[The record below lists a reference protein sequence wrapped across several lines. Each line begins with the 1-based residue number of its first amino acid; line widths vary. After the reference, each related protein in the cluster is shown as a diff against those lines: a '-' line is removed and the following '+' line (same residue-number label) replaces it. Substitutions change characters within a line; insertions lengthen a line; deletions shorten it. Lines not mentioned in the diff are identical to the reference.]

1 MTSDEIRLRQMT
13 NQYLLSPS
21 DKLTVVRGLLG
32 AQAQFM
38 ANAIHSLKIR
48 CNDFNAETVADGLV
62 KNWSVR
68 GTVHVF
74 AESDLALF
82 KHDNSEH
89 NHLSEAWKGYVH
101 YKTREWTLTPERQK
115 YFSRIILDS
124 LKERLHTR
132 EELKEICSSN
142 GMTQTELDSMFDQ
155 WGGGIRDLCERGF
168 MCYVVQ
174 EKKAFGLCPPFVP
187 MNEDEARLEMARRY
201 FTNIAPATTRDAA
214 YFFHTTQTQVKSW
227 LDRLPVKSAVCGGK
241 TYFYIENG
249 NTYNKDMPGCI
260 LLAGFDQ
267 LMLGYQKAESLYLPP
282 EHLRGIFNL
291 AGIVMPAI
299 LLRGKVVGKWQKKN
313 TKLTF
318 TLFESIPETDKKTIA
333 ESAECLWN
341 DIKKIEWK

>member
-1 MTSDEIRLRQMT
+1 MTSDEIKLRQMT
-13 NQYLLSPS
+13 NQYLITPS

-48 CNDFNAETVADGLV
+48 CNDFHSETVADGLV

-82 KHDNSEH
+82 KHENSIH
-89 NHLSEAWKGYVH
+89 NHLSEEWKGYV
-101 YKTREWTLTPERQK
+101 YFRSSEWTLTPERQK
-115 YFSRIILDS
+115 YFSRVILES
-124 LKERLHTR
+124 LKESTHTR
-132 EELKEICSSN
+132 EELKEICVSY
-142 GMTQTELDSMFDQ
+142 GMTQPELDSMFDQ
-155 WGGGIRDLCERGF
+155 WGGGIRELCERGF
-168 MCYVVQ
+168 MCYIVQ

-187 MNEDEARLEMARRY
+187 MNSDEAQLEMARRY
-201 FTNIAPATTRDAA
+201 FTNVAPATIRDAA
-214 YFFHTTQTQVKSW
+214 YFFHTTQVQVKKW
-227 LDRLPVKSAVCGGK
+227 LDKLPVTSAECSGK

-249 NTYNKDMPGCI
+249 NSYNKDIPDCI
-260 LLAGFDQ
+260 LIAGFDQ
-267 LMLGYQKAESLYLPP
+267 LMLGYQKAESLYLPS

-299 LLRGKVVGKWQKKN
+299 LLRGKVIGKWQKKG

-318 TLFESIPETDKKTIA
+318 TLFECIREDDKKIIA
-333 ESAECLWN
+333 GSAECLW
-341 DIKKIEWK
+341 DDMKKIEWK

>member
-1 MTSDEIRLRQMT
+1 MTSDEIKLRQIT
-13 NQYLLSPS
+13 NQYLITPS
-21 DKLTVVRGLLG
+21 DKLTVVHDLLG

-48 CNDFNAETVADGLV
+48 CNDFYYETVADGLV

-74 AESDLALF
+74 AENDLQLF
-82 KHDNSEH
+82 RHDNSEH
-89 NHLSEAWKGYVH
+89 NHLSEEWKGYVH
-101 YKTREWTLTPERQK
+101 FRTREWTLTPERQK
-115 YFSRIILDS
+115 YFSRVILDS
-124 LKERLHTR
+124 FKICTHTR
-132 EELKEICSSN
+132 EGLKEICSSY
-142 GMTQTELDSMFDQ
+142 GMTQPELDSMFDQ
-155 WGGGIRDLCERGF
+155 WGGGIRELCERGF

-174 EKKAFGLCPPFVP
+174 EKKAFKLCPPFVS

-201 FTNIAPATTRDAA
+201 FTNIAPATIRDAA

-227 LDRLPVKSAVCGGK
+227 LDRLPVTLAEYGGR

-249 NTYNKDMPGCI
+249 HTYNKDIPGCI
-260 LLAGFDQ
+260 FLAGFDQ
-267 LMLGYQKAESLYLPP
+267 LMLGYQKAKSLYLPP

-313 TKLTF
+313 AKLTF
-318 TLFESIPETDKKTIA
+318 TLFESILETDKKTIM
-333 ESAECLWN
+333 ESAECLWG
-341 DIKKIEWK
+341 DIKKNLL